1 MTANVPATAAATA
14 SFVAEEVPPH
24 KSKPPKERVNRGAT
38 TLIAIGSLFILIP
51 LYFTLAMSLKT
62 QAQSTGSGF
71 QFPTSIRWKN
81 FSDAWALV
89 DFPRAATVSILIAIV
104 AVAGEVFI
112 SAGAAWAIARNFDNK
127 LFKYSFYYILAA
139 MFIPFP
145 VVALAQ
151 IRLTALV
158 HLDNP
163 AGVALLHILFALPFN
178 ILLFTAF
185 IRTIPV
191 TLEESAAID
200 GCTPF
205 RTFSKVVFPL
215 LGPMAATVGIFAF
228 LGSWNDFMMPSLITA
243 NSAHQTLPVVQNVF
257 VGSLSANYNV
267 AMASYLL
274 AIARCSQIA
283 PSGFEAQLAHCASL
297 T

>member
-1 MTANVPATAAATA
+1 MTATATTGTVIADK
-14 SFVAEEVPPH
+14 VPPR
-24 KSKPPKERVNRGAT
+24 KSKPPKERVSWSAT
-38 TLIAIGSLFILIP
+38 TLIALGSLFILIP
-51 LYFTLAMSLKT
+51 LYFTIAMALKT

-71 QFPTSIRWKN
+71 QFPTSIRWAN
-81 FSDAWALV
+81 FSDAWELV

-104 AVAGEVFI
+104 AVAGEVLI

-151 IRLTALV
+151 IRLTAAV
-158 HLDNP
+158 HIDNP
-163 AGVALLHILFALPFN
+163 FGVALLHILFSLPFN

-191 TLEESAAID
+191 TLEESSAID
-200 GCTPF
+200 GCTPW
-205 RTFSKVVFPL
+205 RTFTRVVFPL
-215 LGPMAATVGIFAF
+215 LGPMSATVGIFAF

-243 NSAHQTLPVVQNVF
+243 NASHQTLPVVQNVF
-257 VGSLSANYNV
+257 AGSLSANYNV

-274 AIARCSQIA
+274 AMA
-283 PSGFEAQLAHCASL
+283 PSIIGYLFAQRFVISGVMRGAVK
-297 T
+297 